1 MMGMSAFWL
10 QHHVALSRC
19 CRIVACVHWRHHSC
33 GLHDYDGCHSCGH
46 AADQLSLQFSNHP
59 TFISRLRSLAC
70 GEVICCGSCGGSAT
84 SLLRQAAAYRTTV
97 APRLQVWLLAK
108 TVFSSMDSGYHQLIS
123 HFLQTHCCIEPY
135 IIASRRELSTM
146 NPVSFSE
153 LPAVPA

>member
-1 MMGMSAFWL
+1 MSHCPDAAELWL
-10 QHHVALSRC
+10 VCTGVTTAVGYTIMTGATAVDMQQTNCLCSFQ
-19 CRIVACVHWRHHSC
+19 I
-33 GLHDYDGCHSCGH
+33 
-46 AADQLSLQFSNHP
+46 HP

-135 IIASRRELSTM
+135 IIASRRELSAM